1 MKKQWIAIGAMAS
14 LCWTVAAALLLP
26 QGCATTKK
34 AEQEK
39 YQLSEDE
46 QKKLLEYTAE
56 QDIGRNM
63 AGRLLAFYGNQDS
76 QELLKYVNRVATYV
90 ASYGDYPD
98 RRYMVEILNS
108 ESVNA
113 FACPGGFI
121 LVTMGA
127 IRHAQT
133 EAELAAVLGHE
144 AVHVGSKHMFNL
156 LKSMDTEQLEKAA
169 ADSKQ
174 ASMPEELQV
183 RKRPEP
189 TSNNAGALAAR
200 LLQGA
205 AGGLN
210 MLKAAQAGMSV
221 ILEQGLGAEK
231 EYEADREGVKYAI
244 RAGYE
249 PSAMEDFLCRLQ
261 KAKAGDDVS
270 EQRCRLNLKAEVKGG
285 KNKTI
290 MDKTHPPIPER
301 VKNVRAVLAE
311 LNADEIIGAVGKK
324 RFSKYQKLL
333 AAKKKSTDS

>member
-1 MKKQWIAIGAMAS
+1 MRNQLIAIFAMAS
-14 LCWTVAAALLLP
+14 LSWTLAAALLLP

-34 AEQEK
+34 ADEK

-63 AGRLLAFYGNQDS
+63 AGRLLAFYGNQES

-121 LVTMGA
+121 LITMGA

-174 ASMPEELQV
+174 ASMPEELRV
-183 RKRPEP
+183 RRRPEP
-189 TSNNAGALAAR
+189 TSNDAGALAAR

-221 ILEQGLGAEK
+221 ILEKGLGAEK

-249 PSAMEDFLCRLQ
+249 PGAMEDFLCRLQ
-261 KAKAGDDVS
+261 KAKAGEDVS
-270 EQRCRLNLKAEVKGG
+270 EQRCKLNLKAETKGS

-311 LNADEIIGAVGKK
+311 LNADEIIGAIGKK
-324 RFSKYQKLL
+324 RFTKYQKML
-333 AAKKKSTDS
+333 AEKKKPTDS